1 MGLYKIFKDIFYDT
15 MTSRGFIHQKNVFLR
30 INGEVLQAVTV
41 KPIVGYEI
49 TCAVFPLFAS
59 KDLCAD
65 FRDHNLGE
73 NYSLGSKPYWAELY
87 SMRFDGYK
95 GFPYRVEPYPMI
107 EGFMNKEPFLSMTVA
122 NLEKAAELMPHMYID
137 RFDGVTDLNSFL
149 NWYCTPEVVSNVRT
163 HYRLPWRVLC
173 AKAYYDG
180 NFEYG
185 KNYIETRYNSM
196 RQEVID
202 NKNGWYISLD
212 ENLARIDELFS
223 SSYGDFFEYE
233 KKNDLPWVP
242 SYVENGKKETLNILK
257 INYPK
262 LFK

>member
-41 KPIVGYEI
+41 KPIASYEI

-59 KDLCAD
+59 KDICGR

-95 GFPYRVEPYPMI
+95 GFPYRMEPYPMI
-107 EGFMNKEPFLSMTVA
+107 EAFMNKEPFLSMTVA

-137 RFDGVTDLNSFL
+137 RFDGVTDLNTFL
-149 NWYCTPEVVSNVRT
+149 DWHMSSDDEVNPAGFMSC
-163 HYRLPWRVLC
+163 RVLG
-173 AKAYYDG
+173 AKSYYDG
-180 NFEYG
+180 NFDYG
-185 KNYIETRYNSM
+185 KKFIEHKCSVKKRIAIKNSSSM
-196 RQEVID
+196 R
-202 NKNGWYISLD
+202 KPLD
-212 ENLARIDELFS
+212 ESLAEIDDLYSRGYSE
-223 SSYGDFFEYE
+223 FFEYE
-233 KKNDLPWVP
+233 KKNDLSWVP
-242 SYVENGKKETLNILK
+242 SYLENGKKETLNILK